1 MLTLSSPAQR
11 YGIICNEWCILMP
24 TDLDPFVP
32 QIINS
37 KEKQIKYKK
46 AATFPQICI

>member
-11 YGIICNEWCILMP
+11 YGIICNEWWVLMP

-32 QIINS
+32 QIINL
-37 KEKQIKYKK
+37 KIKTFLVFKLKK
-46 AATFPQICI
+46 NSI